1 MPESVRASL
10 GLLAC
15 GVHGKALCSDNLERI
30 LIAKTRRLL
39 LLYGIGS
46 FIILL
51 DQYTKHWV
59 RQSIPLGV
67 SWSPIAWLDPIVTF
81 THVRNTGA
89 AFGLL
94 PQLSG
99 IFIVVALVVIVGII
113 VYYRQLA
120 QASLLLRIALGLQLG
135 GAAGNLIDRLIFGHV
150 TDFIDFRVW
159 PVFNVADSAI
169 VIGTALLG
177 YYVLFA
183 EQPVSDEVSNTV
195 AAEAG
200 VCDMLERI
208 DGADYVEGR

>member
-1 MPESVRASL
+1 MPESIRAPLRS
-10 GLLAC
+10 LAC
-15 GVHGKALCSDNLERI
+15 RVQDKALCSDNLERI
-30 LIAKTRRLL
+30 LAAKTRRLL
-39 LLYGIGS
+39 LLYGIGF

-67 SWSPIAWLDPIVTF
+67 SWNPIAWLDPIVTF

-135 GAAGNLIDRLIFGHV
+135 GAAGNLIDRLVFGYV

-169 VIGTALLG
+169 VIGTALLA
-177 YYVLFA
+177 YYALFA
-183 EQPVSDEVSNTV
+183 GEPVNNDVSNTV
-195 AAEAG
+195 AEAG
-200 VCDMLERI
+200 LCDMLEQV
-208 DGADYVEGR
+208 DGADCVEGR